1 MKAKWIHITGVV
13 TPGGDPY
20 YECSNC
26 GRGRC
31 WGVEHPKPL
40 EERCPNCDA
49 EMENAHDT
57 SGKG

>member
-1 MKAKWIHITGVV
+1 MKAKWIHITGVF
-13 TPGGDPY
+13 TPGGDQY

-26 GRGRC
+26 WCVRR

-49 EMENAHDT
+49 EMENAHDVL
-57 SGKG
+57 

>member
-49 EMENAHDT
+49 EMENAHEH
-57 SGKG
+57 